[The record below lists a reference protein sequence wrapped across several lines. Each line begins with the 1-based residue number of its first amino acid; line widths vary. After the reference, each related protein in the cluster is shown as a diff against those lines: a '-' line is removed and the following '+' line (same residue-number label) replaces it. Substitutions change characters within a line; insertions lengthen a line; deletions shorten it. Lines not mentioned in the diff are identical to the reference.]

1 MTPIRTCYPTCH
13 MHPFP
18 KSWDIIRPAIQ
29 DMLDNAKSLWKINLI
44 GALGSY
50 VAVPLLLAPIAF
62 LSIGS
67 MSDDTAGTIAS
78 MGGAGMSGAGLVGA
92 IILSIVLGLVI
103 LGLAVWYGSHYTLQA
118 LKIIRKETGSVEPKA
133 SFGKIPGAILIAIL
147 QGLATVAIPL
157 IATIA
162 FAGASFAA
170 LFGGGVDSLR
180 TLNAGLG
187 LLVLLSFIPAI
198 FLGVRLQFSG
208 TTFLDQGKRG
218 LEALKSS
225 WKMTDGRFWKILG
238 VLFVFFLVYL
248 LASIVM
254 GIIVAIVGGIF
265 GNGWLGTI
273 LTTIINAGFTSF
285 LLAPTAIF
293 FSVRLYEAL
302 RHLPAIT
309 APTQTTSS

>member
-1 MTPIRTCYPTCH
+1 
-13 MHPFP
+13 MHSFP
-18 KSWDIIRPAIQ
+18 KSWDIVRPAIQ
-29 DMLDNAKSLWKINLI
+29 DMLDNAKSLWKLNLI

-50 VAVPLLLAPIAF
+50 ALMPLLMAPI
-62 LSIGS
+62 
-67 MSDDTAGTIAS
+67 
-78 MGGAGMSGAGLVGA
+78 GMLLVGNAMEPSGAKVALM
-92 IILSIVLGLVI
+92 VLLVI
-103 LGLAVWYGSHYTLQA
+103 IIGLASLILAVWYGTHYTLQA
-118 LKIIRKETGSVEPKA
+118 LKIVRKESGSVEPKA
-133 SFGKIPGAILIAIL
+133 SFGKVPGAILIAIL

-157 IATIA
+157 VAIIA
-162 FAGASFAA
+162 FAGASVASF
-170 LFGGGVDSLR
+170 FGGGADVDGFRS
-180 TLNAGLG
+180 LNAGLG
-187 LLVLLSFIPAI
+187 FLMVLSFIPAI

-225 WKMTDGRFWKILG
+225 WKMTDGRFWKTLG